1 MDLVFLKMIQFSNRN
16 QKLKIM
22 ASSTTAQNNI
32 AQKPINSTPSYLRRY
47 YALADFE
54 ERARNFLPRPIFGY
68 VSGGVET
75 GQSLDNNLNAFKK
88 HAFVPKI
95 LQDVSARSTQKHL
108 FSKKYDVPFGI
119 APMGFSALAAYNGDA
134 ALARAAHK
142 SGSIAICSAASLT
155 PLERVASEGMS
166 TWFQCYVPDDGALI
180 EGLIKRLLNSGFDT
194 LVVTADVPVTGN
206 RENNAR
212 NGFDAPFKIT
222 PKLIWQYATHPRWT
236 IGTLGREILSRG
248 MPHFENMSA
257 EQGPPLFSKNL
268 TRSKI
273 GRDKLT
279 WKNLE
284 FIRRNWP
291 GKLILKGVLNS
302 EDAIKAY
309 KIGIDGIIVSN
320 HGGRQLDS
328 TIAPLDVLPQIRKAV
343 PEMTIMLDGGV
354 RRGTDIIKALALGAD
369 FVFVGRPFLFAA
381 AIAGEEG
388 VDHAIS
394 LLKQE
399 LLLNMALLGINKL
412 DEISPDLLRTIDKHT
427 LLNTM
432 QNSG

>member
-1 MDLVFLKMIQFSNRN
+1 
-16 QKLKIM
+16 
-22 ASSTTAQNNI
+22 
-32 AQKPINSTPSYLRRY
+32 
-47 YALADFE
+47 
-54 ERARNFLPRPIFGY
+54 
-68 VSGGVET
+68 
-75 GQSLDNNLNAFKK
+75 
-88 HAFVPKI
+88 
-95 LQDVSARSTQKHL
+95 
-108 FSKKYDVPFGI
+108 
-119 APMGFSALAAYNGDA
+119 MGFSALAAYNGDV

-155 PLERVASEGMS
+155 PLERVANEGKS
-166 TWFQCYVPDDGALI
+166 TWFQCYVPDDNMLI
-180 EGLIKRLLNSGFDT
+180 EDLIKRLLSSGYDT

-222 PKLIWQYATHPRWT
+222 PKFIWQYATHPRWT
-236 IGTLGREILSRG
+236 IGTLGREILNRG
-248 MPHFENMSA
+248 MPHFENMDA

-291 GKLILKGVLNS
+291 GKLILKSVLNS
-302 EDAIKAY
+302 DDAIKAY
-309 KIGIDGIIVSN
+309 KIGVDGIIVSN

-328 TIAPLDVLPQIRKAV
+328 TIAPLEVLPKIRKAV
-343 PEMTIMLDGGV
+343 PKMTIMLDGGV

-381 AIAGEEG
+381 AVAGEAG

-412 DEISPDLLRTIDKHT
+412 DKISPDLLRTIDKHT
-427 LLNTM
+427 HN
-432 QNSG
+432 